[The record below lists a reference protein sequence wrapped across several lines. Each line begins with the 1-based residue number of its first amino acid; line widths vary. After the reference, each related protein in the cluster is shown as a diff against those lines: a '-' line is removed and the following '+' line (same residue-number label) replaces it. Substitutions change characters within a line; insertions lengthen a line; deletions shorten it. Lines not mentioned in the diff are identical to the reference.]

1 VCNTSHS
8 KETIRIRFSAE
19 RTARN
24 RQENRMTRKL
34 LEQQRECVEAQLRW
48 AVLHGGDQE
57 LVDLLRVESG
67 RIFAMRKNYPAQ
79 ETAAA

>member
-1 VCNTSHS
+1 
-8 KETIRIRFSAE
+8 
-19 RTARN
+19 
-24 RQENRMTRKL
+24 MTRKL

-67 RIFAMRKNYPAQ
+67 RIFAMIKNYPAQ